1 MSVCH
6 IDFETRSAV
15 DLKQTG
21 AYIYAMHES
30 TDVWCMAYAFDE
42 EEVQLWTPDL
52 PCPPR
57 LKAHIVLG
65 ETCVAHNAAFE
76 RIIFQYIMGPRYG
89 WPVPDLEQWRC
100 TMAMAYAMALPG
112 SLEEAGAALGLSI
125 QKDMTGR
132 RRMLKMS
139 RPRKISG
146 GTSGFWDALK
156 AGDIQKA
163 GITWWDDDEH
173 KEALYAYC
181 KTDIEVERMLEK
193 RMMALRPQEQEIWFL
208 DQRINDRGVF
218 IDKRLCDRALE
229 VVEKTQTMLDREMK
243 EVTAG
248 AVDSCASVSAL
259 VKWLKLQGVETDSV
273 NKEMLDEML
282 GAWELTPAAR
292 RALELRQEA
301 AKTSTAK
308 IKKMLDMRAEDGRM
322 RGNLQYHGAGTGRWA
337 ARGAQLQNLPRPKIK
352 EISEAIDTIMTTA
365 SPALIGM
372 LYGPPLGV
380 ISDCIRG
387 MIAAPEGKHIIAADL
402 SNIEG
407 RGVAWLAGEETKLNA
422 FRAYDAKKGPD
433 IYLVAAAGIF
443 GCSIEEALAFRQIG
457 KVSELSLG
465 YQGGPAAFGKMSGN
479 YGLKIGDHYDVIWNA
494 ALPMVRD
501 RAIEGYEKR
510 GKDSPMEERA
520 WLASEVVKIGWR
532 LANQEIVKLWY
543 GLENAAVDAVR
554 HPGQTFGYREVEY
567 KVAGSFLWCRLP
579 SGRVLCY
586 PYPRMKQVDTSWGEK
601 KEAIVYK
608 TVDGITRKWGDKP
621 FYGGLA
627 AENITQAV
635 ARDVMAEAM
644 LRIEAA
650 GYPCILTV
658 HDEIV
663 SEVDE
668 NYGSVEEFVGL
679 LVEQPTW
686 AKGFPISAE
695 GWRGT
700 RYRK

>member
-6 IDFETRSAV
+6 IDFETRSTV

-42 EEVQLWTPDL
+42 GEVQLWTPDM
-52 PCPPR
+52 PCPPE
-57 LKAHIVLG
+57 LKAHVLFG

-89 WPVPDLEQWRC
+89 WPVPELEQWRC

-112 SLEEAGAALGLSI
+112 SLEEAGAALGLSV
-125 QKDMTGR
+125 QKDMAGR

-139 RPRKISG
+139 RPRKAV
-146 GTSGFWDALK
+146 GTTL
-156 AGDIQKA
+156 
-163 GITWWDDDEH
+163 TWWDDEEH
-173 KEALYAYC
+173 KNALYAYC

-208 DQRINDRGVF
+208 DQQINDRGVY
-218 IDKRLCDRALE
+218 IDKQLCDRALE
-229 VVEKTQTMLDREMK
+229 VVDKTQDMLDREMK
-243 EVTAG
+243 ELTAG
-248 AVDSCASVSAL
+248 AVDSCAAVSAL
-259 VKWLKLQGVETDSV
+259 VKWLKLQGVQTDSV

-282 GAWELTPAAR
+282 GAWELTPATR
-292 RALELRQEA
+292 RALELRKEA

-308 IKKMLDMRAEDGRM
+308 IKKMLDMRATDGRM

-352 EISEAIDTIMTTA
+352 EIGEAIDIIIRTA
-365 SPALIGM
+365 SPALIGL
-372 LYGPPLGV
+372 LYGQPLSV
-380 ISDCIRG
+380 VSDVIRG
-387 MIAAPEGKHIIAADL
+387 MIAAPPGKHVIAADL

-422 FRAYDAKKGPD
+422 FRAYDAKTGPD

-443 GCSIEEALAFRQIG
+443 GCTIEQAAAFRQIG

-479 YGLKIGDHYDVIWNA
+479 YGLKIGDHYDVIWGA
-494 ALPMVRD
+494 AMPLVQD
-501 RAIEGYEKR
+501 RAMEGYEKR
-510 GKDSPMEERA
+510 GKDSPMDEKA
-520 WLASEVVKIGWR
+520 WIASEVVKIGWR

-554 HPGQTFGYREVEY
+554 HPGQTFGYREIEY

-608 TVDGITRKWGDKP
+608 TVDGITRKWGDKS

-635 ARDVMAEAM
+635 SRDVMAEAM

-668 NYGSVEEFVGL
+668 NYGSVEEFAGL